1 MQNFK
6 NHVRYNP
13 LHHFILSPLTLVGVI
28 LSIALLF
35 SDHSLT
41 EKIFFLILALSVFLA
56 SLIARLYATKN
67 QDRTIRAELRLRYY
81 ILTGNRLEELEDK
94 LTMAQLVATRFAS
107 DKELAAL
114 IERAA
119 KENLSPKAIK
129 ESIKNW
135 TADENRV

>member
-1 MQNFK
+1 MELFIQASPGLGSNYPGFMKQSNFLK
-6 NHVRYNP
+6 R
-13 LHHFILSPLTLVGVI
+13 
-28 LSIALLF
+28 IALRDVAF
-35 SDHSLT
+35 RDAYINESD
-41 EKIFFLILALSVFLA
+41 
-56 SLIARLYATKN
+56 
-67 QDRTIRAELRLRYY
+67 
-81 ILTGNRLEELEDK
+81 RLEELEDK

-107 DKELAAL
+107 DEELAAL

>member
-28 LSIALLF
+28 LSIVLLF

-81 ILTGNRLEELEDK
+81 ILTGNRLEELEDNSGR
-94 LTMAQLVATRFAS
+94 LGGLF
-107 DKELAAL
+107 
-114 IERAA
+114 
-119 KENLSPKAIK
+119 
-129 ESIKNW
+129 
-135 TADENRV
+135 

>member
-1 MQNFK
+1 
-6 NHVRYNP
+6 
-13 LHHFILSPLTLVGVI
+13 
-28 LSIALLF
+28 
-35 SDHSLT
+35 
-41 EKIFFLILALSVFLA
+41 
-56 SLIARLYATKN
+56 
-67 QDRTIRAELRLRYY
+67 
-81 ILTGNRLEELEDK
+81 
-94 LTMAQLVATRFAS
+94 MAQLVATRFAS